1 MRDLVD
7 FVLEESYKICHVKGR
22 QIIDSRGRPT
32 VEAEVA
38 TVGGG
43 VGVSQ
48 VPAGASKGAYEAWE
62 LRDKDP
68 RKFKGY
74 SVLKAVDN
82 INNIIAKEIVGLDSR
97 RQKLIDKKMIELDG
111 TPNKSKLG
119 ANAILAVSM
128 SVLKAA
134 ADTYGIPLFRYIGGY
149 NARIL
154 PTPFMNIINGGKHAG
169 NELSIQEFMIIP
181 GEVDNFS
188 EAIRVAC
195 EVYYELKNIL
205 KEKYGLIAVN
215 VGDEG
220 GFAPPMKT
228 SREALDALVKAIRKA
243 GYAEGQDVALALDAA
258 ATSFYVA
265 DKGKYFIDGK
275 YLDSSTLLEYY
286 IDLVNEYPIVS
297 IEDPF
302 YEEDFEMFS
311 QLTSKI
317 GNKVLIVGDDLFV
330 TNINRLKKGIEE
342 RAANAILVKMN
353 QIGTVSETLDVV
365 NYAIKHGYQ
374 PIISHRSG
382 ETEDYMIA
390 DLAVGLNVGAIKTGA
405 PARGERTVKYNR
417 LLRINEILAEEAEY
431 AGFEIFPVKPK

>member
-43 VGVSQ
+43 VGISQ

-62 LRDKDP
+62 LRDNDP

-74 SVLKAVDN
+74 SVLKAVEN
-82 INNIIAKEIVGLDSR
+82 INNVIAKEIVDLDSR
-97 RQKLIDKKMIELDG
+97 RQRFIDRKMIELDG

-149 NARIL
+149 NARVL

-181 GEVDNFS
+181 GGVDSFR

-243 GYAEGQDVALALDAA
+243 GYVEGSDVALALDAA
-258 ATSFYVA
+258 ATSFYS
-265 DKGKYFIDGK
+265 KGKYFVDGK
-275 YLDSSTLLEYY
+275 HLDPSQLLEYY

-302 YEEDFEMFS
+302 YEEDFETFS
-311 QLTSKI
+311 QLTSEI
-317 GNKVLIVGDDLFV
+317 GNKVLVVGDDLFV
-330 TNINRLKKGIEE
+330 TNISRLKKGIEA
-342 RAANAILVKMN
+342 RAANAILIKMN

-365 NYAIKHGYQ
+365 NYATKHGYR

-417 LLRINEILAEEAEY
+417 LLRISEILAEEAEY
-431 AGFEIFPVKPK
+431 AGFEVFPVKPK

>member
-43 VGVSQ
+43 VGISQ

-62 LRDKDP
+62 LRDNDP

-74 SVLKAVDN
+74 SVLKAVEN
-82 INNIIAKEIVGLDSR
+82 INNVIAKEIVDLDSR
-97 RQKLIDKKMIELDG
+97 RQRFIDRKMIELDG

-149 NARIL
+149 NARVL
-154 PTPFMNIINGGKHAG
+154 P
-169 NELSIQEFMIIP
+169 
-181 GEVDNFS
+181 VDSFR

-195 EVYYELKNIL
+195 EVYYELENIL

-243 GYAEGQDVALALDAA
+243 GYVEGSDVALALDAA
-258 ATSFYVA
+258 ATSFYS
-265 DKGKYFIDGK
+265 KGKYFVDGK
-275 YLDSSTLLEYY
+275 HLDPSQLLEYY

-302 YEEDFEMFS
+302 YEEDFETFS
-311 QLTSKI
+311 QLTSEI
-317 GNKVLIVGDDLFV
+317 GNKVLVVGDDLFV
-330 TNINRLKKGIEE
+330 TNISRLKKGIEA
-342 RAANAILVKMN
+342 RAANAILIKMN

-365 NYAIKHGYQ
+365 NYATKHGYR

-417 LLRINEILAEEAEY
+417 LLRISEILAEEAEY
-431 AGFEIFPVKPK
+431 AGFEVFPVKPK